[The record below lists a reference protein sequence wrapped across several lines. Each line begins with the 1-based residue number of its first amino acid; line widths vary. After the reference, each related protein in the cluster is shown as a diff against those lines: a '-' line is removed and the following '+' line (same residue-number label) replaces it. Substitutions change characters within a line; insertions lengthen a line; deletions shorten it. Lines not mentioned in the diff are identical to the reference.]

1 MNVRPL
7 NATLLNSGRFRLL
20 PRLAILV
27 SAACLLAV
35 NAGAQTADM
44 PASGMPSGAAAVA
57 VDTDQRSVDDYDALI
72 KMAANHPNE
81 LFRLYAAK
89 SAANGDWAHA
99 AKMFRN
105 AARYAD
111 KYSQHRLSLLYW
123 HGVGMRADRVEGYIW
138 ADLAAERGY
147 PQFLA
152 IREKMWGELT
162 PQQQAEAVS
171 RGKKMY
177 AEFGD
182 PKAKKRFQT
191 ALAQGKRKITGSHTG
206 FFNRLYVSTIGP
218 DRQLF
223 GSIGGANLDT
233 MYDQARTDPKKY
245 WEFEDFVWKNA
256 TVTVGEIE
264 ETSRQPAQTP
274 KP

>member
-1 MNVRPL
+1 MNIRPL
-7 NATLLNSGRFRLL
+7 PLL
-20 PRLAILV
+20 PKLALLGFASVILV
-27 SAACLLAV
+27 V
-35 NAGAQTADM
+35 DAGAQTRAAQ
-44 PASGMPSGAAAVA
+44 PAGTQPGAAAVA

-72 KMAANHPNE
+72 KMASNHPNE
-81 LFRLYAAK
+81 LYRLYAAK

-99 AKMFRN
+99 AKMFRV

-162 PQQQAEAVS
+162 PAQQTEAVT

-223 GSIGGANLDT
+223 GSIGGVNLDE

-256 TVTVGEIE
+256 TVNVGEIE
-264 ETSRQPAQTP
+264 ETSRNPAQTP